1 LQRKEINLP
10 QAYREDQ
17 QRHCA
22 KDNPNPPPGF
32 PGRGSAAGGGKNKE
46 DGGEESEE
54 NGYRK

>member
-17 QRHCA
+17 QRHHG

-32 PGRGSAAGGGKNKE
+32 PGRGSAAGGGEDEEDRCEQGEE
-46 DGGEESEE
+46 DGDVA
-54 NGYRK
+54 

>member
-17 QRHCA
+17 QRHGG

-32 PGRGSAAGGGKNKE
+32 PGWGSAAGGGENEE
-46 DGGEESEE
+46 DRRQQGEE
-54 NGYRK
+54 GRDVA